1 MMCEN
6 PTTVQGLYMNFS
18 FTFEVP
24 HAEFERISRLQKWST
39 LSMSSWDIMA
49 LACVAPFNS
58 LARQEDD
65 RPAYLKGRP
74 TKH

>member
-49 LACVAPFNS
+49 LAWPPSTPSRDKKTIVQ
-58 LARQEDD
+58 LI
-65 RPAYLKGRP
+65 
-74 TKH
+74 